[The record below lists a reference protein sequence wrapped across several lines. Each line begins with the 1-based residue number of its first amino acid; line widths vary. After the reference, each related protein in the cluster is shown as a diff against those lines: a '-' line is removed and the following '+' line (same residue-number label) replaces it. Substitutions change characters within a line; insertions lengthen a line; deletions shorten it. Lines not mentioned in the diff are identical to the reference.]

1 MIISLATLFLLEAL
15 NLISTVIYVRTNK
28 MAFEL
33 VMSYVLSS
41 VYGVSILIYIP
52 LFRTV
57 MERLRVH
64 FPVAHS

>member
-1 MIISLATLFLLEAL
+1 
-15 NLISTVIYVRTNK
+15 

-33 VMSYVLSS
+33 VMSYVLST

-52 LFRTV
+52 LFWTV